1 MGKQTMDDLMAF
13 KHTFD
18 RLSARCGKSQFLTYY
33 FMAAHPGCTLT
44 DMTALKGFT
53 RDRLNI
59 SPEQV
64 QIFTPTPSTYATLMY
79 CTEQDPFTG
88 TLLFVEK
95 NPARKQRQ
103 KEIVTA
109 RPRPGKNSS
118 QENIPARS
126 HGRDQT
132 AEPGPAAIRFYGEQ
146 DGSKSIPGQP
156 GL

>member
-109 RPRPGKNSS
+109 RPRPGKKLKPRKHPRPISW
-118 QENIPARS
+118 ARS
-126 HGRDQT
+126 
-132 AEPGPAAIRFYGEQ
+132 
-146 DGSKSIPGQP
+146 DG
-156 GL
+156 